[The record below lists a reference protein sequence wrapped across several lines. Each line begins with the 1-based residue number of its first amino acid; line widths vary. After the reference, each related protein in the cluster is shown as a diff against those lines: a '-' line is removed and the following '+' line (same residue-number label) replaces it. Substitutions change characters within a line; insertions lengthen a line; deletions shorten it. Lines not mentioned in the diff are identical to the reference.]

1 MLKEPGRL
9 FYLIRNVSILL
20 ICFSCGNPNHG
31 DFYVIESYKKNKDFI
46 KLYSPDCYIYSNKNT
61 FQIENIFHYVDG
73 ELKEVIKPSS
83 ESLIYDKFDRER
95 GFPKRYEQYKFLSI
109 AKKQNGILFFNNL
122 YSIQFIKNDS
132 IFVKTNKTDKFLIF
146 VGNIPK

>member
-1 MLKEPGRL
+1 MLKELSRL
-9 FYLIRNVSILL
+9 SYLLRNGSMLL
-20 ICFSCGNPNHG
+20 IFFSCEKSHDG
-31 DFYVIESYKKNKDFI
+31 DFYAIESHKKNKDFI

-73 ELKEVIKPSS
+73 ELIEVKKPSA
-83 ESLIYDKFDRER
+83 ESLIYDKFDGER
-95 GFPKRYEQYKFLSI
+95 GFPERYDKYKFLSI
-109 AKKQNGILFFNNL
+109 AKRQNGILFFNDL

-132 IFVKTNKTDKFLIF
+132 IFVKTNKADKFLIF